1 MAKRCPYKNDDYRKH
16 FAATRRAMV
25 APQHDYD
32 GKGPIA
38 DNSYHPMR
46 RRATQAELLR
56 YAAALGRSRGQ
67 LPDNLSEFY
76 AFDLRR
82 DDGTAYVDF
91 TPGRY
96 VKGRYGP
103 EFRKDADA
111 TPVRVELRFLDWKPE
126 PPTEENLKEAA

>member
-16 FAATRRAMV
+16 FAAHRRAMV
-25 APQHDYD
+25 ARQHDYD
-32 GKGPIA
+32 GKGPVIA
-38 DNSYHPMR
+38 GRPR
-46 RRATQAELLR
+46 RDHYRYAPDDVVR

-82 DDGTAYVDF
+82 DDGTGYVDF

-96 VKGRYGP
+96 VQGRYGP